1 MENGCF
7 GLKFVVMF
15 SVDQYIEVKDQGHNL
30 NLSKSLGPTKK
41 IFEFCFSYKKIDG
54 SINLYFIQRINQIF
68 GMTVRMTSGP

>member
-1 MENGCF
+1 
-7 GLKFVVMF
+7 MF

-41 IFEFCFSYKKIDG
+41 SLNSVLVIKKIDG